1 LAVIPNDERDLSGL
15 NPFRVRELGGRMTGL
30 SVLLLPL
37 LLLLGSYKPAGAAGA
52 GKKLVIA
59 YAAMN
64 ARVCPLWAPKERGI
78 FAKYGLDAENLFVR
92 GAPTLVAAMASN
104 EIEIGYTGGTAVIG
118 AVASGSDL
126 KVLSALTNRVTY
138 ELVARPGIKTAADL
152 RGKTFGVQS
161 IGGTVWMGAILALEH
176 LGLDVDRDK
185 IAIIAAGDQTVL
197 AQALG
202 NGTIDATVLD
212 GVLSRPLQA
221 RGFPILAELEKA
233 KLPILSSSIVAREP
247 YIQKN
252 PQVVENVLRAVI
264 EGAAFCLSPREK
276 PYTLKI
282 LQKYLRISEKDAE
295 EGYKDMVMGLDR
307 KPYANAA
314 GATNVIRLMKRSN
327 PKVENVKPE
336 NLIDDHIMKKL
347 DQSGFIDETL
357 AKYGVK

>member
-1 LAVIPNDERDLSGL
+1 
-15 NPFRVRELGGRMTGL
+15 
-30 SVLLLPL
+30 
-37 LLLLGSYKPAGAAGA
+37 
-52 GKKLVIA
+52 
-59 YAAMN
+59 MN
-64 ARVCPLWAPKERGI
+64 ARVCPLWAPKERGF
-78 FAKYGLDAENLFVR
+78 FAKYGIDAETLFVR

-138 ELVARPGIKTAADL
+138 DLVVRPGIKTPEDL

-161 IGGTVWMGAILALEH
+161 IGGTVWMGAMLALEH
-176 LGLDVDRDK
+176 LGLDPERDK

-197 AQALG
+197 AQAVA

-212 GVLSRPLQA
+212 GVQSRPLQA
-221 RGFPILAELEKA
+221 RGFPILAEFDKTN
-233 KLPILSSSIVAREP
+233 LPILSSSIVARQP

-252 PQVVENVLRAVI
+252 PQIVENVLRAVI
-264 EGAAFCLSPREK
+264 EGAAFCLSPIQK
-276 PYTLKI
+276 PNTLKI
-282 LQKYLRISEKDAE
+282 LQKYLRISAKDAE
-295 EGYKDMVMGLDR
+295 EGYRDMVTGLDH
-307 KPYANAA
+307 KPYANPA

-336 NLIDDHIMKKL
+336 NLIDDRIMTKL
-347 DQSGFIDETL
+347 DQSGFIDEIM

>member
-1 LAVIPNDERDLSGL
+1 MSGL
-15 NPFRVRELGGRMTGL
+15 IVAIALVLGAV
-30 SVLLLPL
+30 S
-37 LLLLGSYKPAGAAGA
+37 GA
-52 GKKLVIA
+52 GQVLAAAPAKKLIIA

-64 ARVCPLWAPKERGI
+64 ARVCPLWAPKERGF
-78 FAKYGLDAENLFVR
+78 FAKYGIDAETLFVR

-138 ELVARPGIKTAADL
+138 DLVVRPGIKTPEDL

-161 IGGTVWMGAILALEH
+161 IGGTVWMGAMLALEH
-176 LGLDVDRDK
+176 LGLDPERDK

-197 AQALG
+197 AQAVA

-212 GVLSRPLQA
+212 GVQSRPLQA
-221 RGFPILAELEKA
+221 RGFPILAEFDKTN
-233 KLPILSSSIVAREP
+233 LPILSSSIVARQP

-252 PQVVENVLRAVI
+252 PQIVENVLRAVI
-264 EGAAFCLSPREK
+264 EGAAFCLSPIQK
-276 PYTLKI
+276 PNTLKI
-282 LQKYLRISEKDAE
+282 LQKYLRISAKDAE
-295 EGYKDMVMGLDR
+295 EGYRDMVTGLDH
-307 KPYANAA
+307 KPYANPA

-327 PKVENVKPE
+327 PKVESVKPE
-336 NLIDDHIMKKL
+336 NLIDDRILKKL
-347 DQSGFIDETL
+347 DQSGFIDEIL

>member
-1 LAVIPNDERDLSGL
+1 
-15 NPFRVRELGGRMTGL
+15 MTGSL
-30 SVLLLPL
+30 FLLLPL
-37 LLLLGSYKPAGAAGA
+37 LILLGSYEPVSGAAA

-64 ARVCPLWAPKERGI
+64 ARVCPLWAPRERGF
-78 FAKYGLDAENLFVR
+78 FAKYGIDAENLFVR

-104 EIEIGYTGGTAVIG
+104 EIEVGYTGGTAVIG

-138 ELVARPGIKTAADL
+138 ELVARPGIKTAEDL
-152 RGKTFGVQS
+152 RGKKFGVQA

-176 LGLDVDRDK
+176 LGLDAERDK
-185 IAIIAAGDQTVL
+185 IAIIAAGDQSVL
-197 AQALG
+197 AQAVA

-212 GVLSRPLQA
+212 GVQSRPLQA
-221 RGFPILAELEKA
+221 KGFTILAELEKA

-252 PQVVENVLRAVI
+252 PQIVENVLRAVI
-264 EGAAFCLSPREK
+264 EGAAFCLSPTQK
-276 PYTLKI
+276 PNTLKI

-295 EGYKDMVMGLDR
+295 EGYRDMVMGLDR
-307 KPYANAA
+307 KPYANPA

-327 PKVENVKPE
+327 PKIESVKPE
-336 NLIDDHIMKKL
+336 NLIDDRIMRKL
-347 DQSGFIDETL
+347 DQSGFIDEIM

>member
-1 LAVIPNDERDLSGL
+1 MVGLILVIVL
-15 NPFRVRELGGRMTGL
+15 FVLGFVTA
-30 SVLLLPL
+30 PET
-37 LLLLGSYKPAGAAGA
+37 AFAAAA

-64 ARVCPLWAPKERGI
+64 ARVCPLWAPRERGF
-78 FAKYGLDAENLFVR
+78 FAKYGIDAETLFVR

-104 EIEIGYTGGTAVIG
+104 DIEVGYTGGTAVIG

-138 ELVARPGIKTAADL
+138 DLVVRPGIKSPEDL

-176 LGLDVDRDK
+176 LGLDPERDK

-197 AQALG
+197 AQALA

-212 GVLSRPLQA
+212 GVQSRPLHA
-221 RGFPILAELEKA
+221 RGFPILAELDKA
-233 KLPILSSSIVAREP
+233 RLPILSSSIVVRDP
-247 YIQKN
+247 YLQKN
-252 PQVVENVLRAVI
+252 PQIVENVLRAVI
-264 EGAAFCLSPREK
+264 EGAAFCISPAQK
-276 PYTLKI
+276 PNTLKI

-295 EGYKDMVMGLDR
+295 EGYRDMVTGLDR
-307 KPYANAA
+307 KPYALPA

-336 NLIDDHIMKKL
+336 NLIDDRIMKKL
-347 DQSGFIDETL
+347 DQSGFIDEILT
-357 AKYGVK
+357 KYGVK